1 MSTHT
6 ADRAPMLRLGP
17 TRVIARRASAVRAAI
32 ALAVALFGFVQVIAV
47 ENGAAGTIVGAGLV
61 ALAAPLAR
69 GRRRA
74 LLAATGLVLAS
85 LALDDDA
92 IARPGLAALGLLT
105 AFLVCAPAFRASG
118 DPATRRLIVPAA
130 ALLAIGL
137 TADLARAGGHLTH
150 PLGATLLVGAC
161 LLAARALRP
170 WRSAATDDPE
180 ARARAARIVAE
191 HATDTL
197 APFTLRADKQFFFG
211 RRARASSPTAWS
223 PAWRS
228 SRAIRSGTRPRSPRS
243 CAAFARFAE
252 RRGWTLGVLG
262 ASTQR
267 LRSGERQDCAPTTR
281 ATKPSSTRQPSRSR
295 GARSAR
301 CASR

>member
-17 TRVIARRASAVRAAI
+17 TRAIARRASAVRAAI

-105 AFLVCAPAFRASG
+105 AFVVCAPAFRASG

-137 TADLARAGGHLTH
+137 DGRPRARRWASHASPGCDAAGGRL
-150 PLGATLLVGAC
+150 PAGGPGAA
-161 LLAARALRP
+161 P
-170 WRSAATDDPE
+170 
-180 ARARAARIVAE
+180 VA
-191 HATDTL
+191 
-197 APFTLRADKQFFFG
+197 Q
-211 RRARASSPTAWS
+211 RRD
-223 PAWRS
+223 
-228 SRAIRSGTRPRSPRS
+228 G
-243 CAAFARFAE
+243 
-252 RRGWTLGVLG
+252 
-262 ASTQR
+262 
-267 LRSGERQDCAPTTR
+267 
-281 ATKPSSTRQPSRSR
+281 
-295 GARSAR
+295 
-301 CASR
+301 